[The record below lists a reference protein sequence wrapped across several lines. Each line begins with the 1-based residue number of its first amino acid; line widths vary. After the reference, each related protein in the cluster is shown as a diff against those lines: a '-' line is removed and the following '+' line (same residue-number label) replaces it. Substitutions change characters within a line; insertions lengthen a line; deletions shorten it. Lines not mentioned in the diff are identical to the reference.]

1 MSWSQNEEGC
11 YTDAN
16 APYPNRIWF
25 HINKSK
31 ISGDV
36 ETYFKNSLPVTIE
49 YQLATP
55 QKIVLPLS
63 TQIQLNSFFGTT
75 HVYMESGEVEGT
87 IKCKIP
93 KSIGATVQSLN
104 NKTDILSDRIEAI
117 EGLKD
122 SQNMKYETDK
132 GYLVCK
138 ETKNGVIDD
147 LKIEGKTLA
156 NIVTTYDTSKFD
168 FREAIK
174 QEDGYYKIQY
184 GATVNDSYVIP
195 RYGVHLYKPNTTYT
209 VIVDIKENTTGTFL
223 GISAINS
230 CIDSTT
236 IPVKD
241 FANLTGIFNTYI

>member
-1 MSWSQNEEGC
+1 MPI
-11 YTDAN
+11 YV
-16 APYPNRIWF
+16 
-25 HINKSK
+25 K
-31 ISGDV
+31 
-36 ETYFKNSLPVTIE
+36 

-75 HVYMESGEVEGT
+75 HIYMESGEVEGT

-93 KSIGATVQSLN
+93 KSLGATVQSLN

-147 LKIEGKTLA
+147 LKIEGKTLV
-156 NIVTTYDTSKFD
+156 NLGGKIEGIKNRYDLLKSSIKDLLPNQTYTFILKNN
-168 FREAIK
+168 
-174 QEDGYYKIQY
+174 
-184 GATVNDSYVIP
+184 T
-195 RYGVHLYKPNTTYT
+195 NTTLSFYVSEHNFT
-209 VIVDIKENTTGTFL
+209 YSEWVDINSNSLLTKSFKTKDVVTNREFNKV
-223 GISAINS
+223 GIYRW
-230 CIDSTT
+230 DY
-236 IPVKD
+236 
-241 FANLTGIFNTYI
+241 F